1 MLLPCLSLL
10 SDQPTRDS
18 SSHGSKCH
26 NCSSPSLHTRAQTT
40 QTAASRHSCHSPMV
54 AAECSAMSNFNI
66 RANIFEGCFCF
77 LSVQALHD
85 KCHVWTAVIVTR
97 KNSWT
102 WWEKWIS
109 SCVIPYMHQW
119 PLDELCQTH
128 ADACFIPAPGWFC
141 SLSVTRC
148 AASAPQLSKTG
159 CDVLTTTVAHT
170 FPPLHPTTY
179 VLSSFLPDKV
189 ALSEAAACAVFGDA
203 RTCASLVI
211 RRTHDASHEGYHMR
225 RHIAQP
231 DRTGTAKFASRRPRP
246 ATVLHFLKW
255 CVHWRREPNSHQWD
269 RLNLE
274 ITSTPWGKRRTRVCE

>member
-26 NCSSPSLHTRAQTT
+26 NCSGPVCTPSTDYTN
-40 QTAASRHSCHSPMV
+40 SRLSQLLSQSHSG
-54 AAECSAMSNFNI
+54 SAMSNFNI
-66 RANIFEGCFCF
+66 GANIFERCFCF
-77 LSVQALHD
+77 LFVQALHD
-85 KCHVWTAVIVTR
+85 NCHVWTAVIITR

-119 PLDELCQTH
+119 PPDELCQTH

-159 CDVLTTTVAHT
+159 CVVLTTTFAHT
-170 FPPLHPTTY
+170 FPPLHPTFSPPSARGGCSIRSRQNMCAASDQANPRRLPRR
-179 VLSSFLPDKV
+179 LSPEATHSPAGPNRNCQVCKQESATSNSF
-189 ALSEAAACAVFGDA
+189 
-203 RTCASLVI
+203 T
-211 RRTHDASHEGYHMR
+211 
-225 RHIAQP
+225 
-231 DRTGTAKFASRRPRP
+231 
-246 ATVLHFLKW
+246 FLKW
-255 CVHWRREPNSHQWD
+255 CVHWRKVLNSH
-269 RLNLE
+269 
-274 ITSTPWGKRRTRVCE
+274 